1 MPKKSRRVAVRQ
13 AELGQRKRRSH
24 RSGGGAQAA
33 AQSPRG
39 AGQRPYCRE
48 PGVGRRSAP
57 EAAGGPA
64 QPAAAHAS
72 RNRPEAPPSRRQPP
86 SPCSRAQPLP
96 YMMPELRRIGMIAAL
111 MLVILAVLTAV
122 LR

>member
-24 RSGGGAQAA
+24 RSGG
-33 AQSPRG
+33 
-39 AGQRPYCRE
+39 
-48 PGVGRRSAP
+48 
-57 EAAGGPA
+57 A
-64 QPAAAHAS
+64 QPAAQGPAAQVS
-72 RNRPEAPPSRRQPP
+72 APTVESPEPATATMEAAAAPQPAAAPAPEAPRAVPQPAAAAAAAP
-86 SPCSRAQPLP
+86 RPAAP

>member
-24 RSGGGAQAA
+24 RSGGAQPV
-33 AQSPRG
+33 AQSP
-39 AGQRPYCRE
+39 AAQVSAPTVESPE
-48 PGVGRRSAP
+48 PVAATPEAAAAPQPAVAPAPDIPRSAP
-57 EAAGGPA
+57 QTEATPA
-64 QPAAAHAS
+64 PRPAA
-72 RNRPEAPPSRRQPP
+72 
-86 SPCSRAQPLP
+86 P
-96 YMMPELRRIGMIAAL
+96 YMMPELRRIGSIAAL

>member
-24 RSGGGAQAA
+24 RPGGAPAA
-33 AQSPRG
+33 AHSHAAQVIAPTVESP
-39 AGQRPYCRE
+39 E
-48 PGVGRRSAP
+48 PTTATP
-57 EAAGGPA
+57 EADAAPQTTAAPA
-64 QPAAAHAS
+64 PDMPRSVPQPAAAPASAS
-72 RNRPEAPPSRRQPP
+72 RPA
-86 SPCSRAQPLP
+86 AP

-111 MLVILAVLTAV
+111 MLVILAVLTVA